1 MASAVKF
8 RRAKQDDLAAIVAML
23 ADDVLGQGREVGH
36 ETGAVSDLYLNAF
49 DAIKAQPGNDVY
61 VGEADGIVVA
71 TAQLTLIPNL
81 SISGTL
87 RAQIEGVRVASS
99 QRGQGTGE
107 ALIRWLIERA
117 REAGAGLVQL
127 TTNKTRD
134 DALRFYERLGFET
147 SHEGMKL
154 KLETKQ

>member
-1 MASAVKF
+1 
-8 RRAKQDDLAAIVAML
+8 ML
-23 ADDVLGQGREVGH
+23 ADDVLGQGRESGQGGDVYI
-36 ETGAVSDLYLNAF
+36 ASF
-49 DAIKAQPGNDVY
+49 DAIAAQPGNDVY
-61 VGEADGIVVA
+61 VGEADGEVVA

-107 ALIRWLIERA
+107 ALVRFLVLRA
-117 REAGAGLVQL
+117 REGGAGMVQL
-127 TTNKTRD
+127 TTNKARA
-134 DALRFYERLGFET
+134 DALRFYERLGFEA

-154 KLETKQ
+154 YLERQA

>member
-1 MASAVKF
+1 MSTITFRIA
-8 RRAKQDDLAAIVAML
+8 RRADLPAIVTML
-23 ADDVLGQGREVGH
+23 ADDVLGQGRESGLVDD
-36 ETGAVSDLYLNAF
+36 VYLAAF
-49 DAIKAQPGNDVY
+49 DAITAQPGNDVY
-61 VGEADGIVVA
+61 VGEADGAVVA

-107 ALIRWLIERA
+107 ALIGFLLSRA
-117 REAGAGLVQL
+117 RDAGAGMVQL
-127 TTNKTRD
+127 TTNKTREN
-134 DALRFYERLGFET
+134 ALRFYERLGFKA

-154 KLETKQ
+154 YLETAE

>member
-1 MASAVKF
+1 LTTVTF
-8 RRAKQDDLAAIVAML
+8 RIARHEDLPAIVAML
-23 ADDVLGQGREVGH
+23 ADDVLGQGRESGQGGDVYI
-36 ETGAVSDLYLNAF
+36 AAF
-49 DAIKAQPGNDVY
+49 DAIAAQPGNDVY
-61 VGEADGIVVA
+61 VGEADGEVIA

-107 ALIRWLIERA
+107 ALVRFLVLRA
-117 REAGAGLVQL
+117 REGGAGMVQL
-127 TTNKTRD
+127 TTNKARA
-134 DALRFYERLGFET
+134 DALRFYERLGFEA

-154 KLETKQ
+154 YLERQA